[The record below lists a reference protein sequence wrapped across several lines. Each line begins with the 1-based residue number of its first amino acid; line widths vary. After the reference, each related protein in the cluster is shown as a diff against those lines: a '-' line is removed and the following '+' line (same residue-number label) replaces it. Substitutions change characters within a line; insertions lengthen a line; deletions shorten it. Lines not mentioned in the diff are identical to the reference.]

1 MAAPPLFE
9 EIFQE
14 TSSGDFGIQVL
25 HTHAKVWGSGLGEV
39 TPGPLFRCHTEI
51 LQKTPGFVG
60 KVRQFGKMLMRT
72 VDNKSLPTSKEF
84 FKEMKYTR
92 LMQDVQWQQF
102 SLPLERSA
110 LTSALSQVVEREDPR
125 APSFTTAK
133 DISGSIGAM
142 KRRDPFF
149 LSERYEVVCDCER
162 MTELLR
168 YIYKGHSVFFDQRPK
183 SDPERESL
191 VKKMLTL
198 TYDAEKYSVDLLFEK
213 LLNWFGTQCCEV
225 CGEKAFTDAFY
236 HLQHFAVKC
245 TEDHSRNYLV
255 NTVTGDMLR
264 RRVEFCAVTRDPRW
278 PSLPV
283 EFVENL
289 LSYDGMPIGTEIE
302 VLKLIE
308 RWNANADQRKEDMLR
323 LLFCFRPDEHTH
335 DQLRSWLTSM
345 GWLTTTGEVA
355 NMPDASKMIAL
366 VNGTANKKRPRRN
379 LQGNDLEEELKE
391 LAHEELTGMDKL
403 IEQAKEAAAYDEG
416 TSFNQY
422 RGATLLNQ
430 GFSFSLRAH
439 ERLVQSGAIRSSGI
453 HRLRC
458 VVSNPRVVLW
468 DPEQEV
474 FVGISF
480 GEGKFFGY
488 LCSATAFSGIF
499 SVRAL
504 SSVAPAPNP
513 PVHLT
518 GGGNKVE
525 FDAALEVQL
534 KRVNR
539 IQQMKLGVIFHG
551 ETIVEEHFQVS
562 SDTVES
568 GAGLRFQVVATGLG
582 NHDISVQ
589 LAWIQGGHNDT
600 TEKEAF
606 PFALEY

>member
-14 TSSGDFGIQVL
+14 TSSGDFGIQIL

-51 LQKTPGFVG
+51 LQKTPGFIG
-60 KVRQFGKMLMRT
+60 KIRQFGKMLCRT
-72 VDNKSLPTSKEF
+72 VDNNELPTSKEF
-84 FKEMKYTR
+84 FKEMKYKR
-92 LMQDVQWQQF
+92 LLQDVQWQQF
-102 SLPLERSA
+102 SLPIERSA
-110 LTSALSQVVEREDPR
+110 LTSALSQVVERDDPR
-125 APSFTTAK
+125 APSFSTAK
-133 DISGSIGAM
+133 LISGSTGAI

-168 YIYKGHSVFFDQRPK
+168 FIYKGNSVFFDARPQT
-183 SDPERESL
+183 DPEREVL

-198 TYDAEKYSVDLLFEK
+198 TYDAEKYSVDVLFEK
-213 LLNWFGTQCCEV
+213 LLNWFGTQCCNV

-264 RRVEFCAVTRDPRW
+264 HRTEFCAVTRDPRW

-283 EFVENL
+283 DFVENL

-308 RWNANADQRKEDMLR
+308 RWNANADQRKEDMVR
-323 LLFCFRPDEHTH
+323 LLHCFRADEYTR
-335 DQLRSWLTSM
+335 DQLRSWLVSM
-345 GWLTTTGEVA
+345 GWLTASGDA
-355 NMPDASKMIAL
+355 ADIPLASKMTAL
-366 VNGTANKKRPRRN
+366 VNGTANKKKPRRN
-379 LQGNDLEEELKE
+379 LQGNELEKELEE
-391 LAHEELTGMDKL
+391 LAAEELTGMDAL
-403 IEQAKEAAAYDEG
+403 VEQAKEAAAYDEG

-422 RGATLLNQ
+422 RGTQLMLQ

-439 ERLVQSGAIRSSGI
+439 ERLVQSGSIRSPGI

-458 VVSNPRVVLW
+458 VISNPSTVLW
-468 DPEQEV
+468 DPEHEV

-513 PVHLT
+513 PAHLT

-525 FDAALEVQL
+525 FDAALEVQM

-539 IQQMKLGVIFHG
+539 IQQCKLGAIFHG
-551 ETIVEEHFQVS
+551 ETIVEECFQVS
-562 SDTVES
+562 SDTVEY
-568 GAGLRFQVVATGLG
+568 GAGLRFQVIATGLE
-582 NHDISVQ
+582 NESISVQ

-606 PFALEY
+606 PFRGLE